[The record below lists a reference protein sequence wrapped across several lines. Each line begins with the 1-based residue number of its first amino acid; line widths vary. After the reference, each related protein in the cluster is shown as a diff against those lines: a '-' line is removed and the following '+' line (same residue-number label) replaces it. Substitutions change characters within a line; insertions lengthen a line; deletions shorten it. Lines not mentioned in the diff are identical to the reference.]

1 MTMVKKM
8 LKNLYRINQGF
19 DSRGIFLNLSGPL
32 SQNLMV
38 EMGGLMKTKMKLE
51 GSDSTTIRRAFSV
64 LVELNHN
71 IIHYSAEK
79 GVESSGIRINC
90 RNGCGILSVG
100 REDDHYFLLSGNLI
114 ENRRVEKL
122 RNHLTRLQNM
132 SKDELKKEYHN
143 QRKSS
148 PDKDSKGAG
157 LGLIEMARNA
167 CQPLEFKFKKIDDSL
182 TFFTLKTVI

>member
-1 MTMVKKM
+1 M
-8 LKNLYRINQGF
+8 LTNLYQINQSF
-19 DSRGIFLNLSGPL
+19 DCQGIFLNLSGPL

-51 GSDSTTIRRAFSV
+51 GSDSATIRKAFSV

-79 GVESSGIRINC
+79 DDENNENKINC
-90 RNGCGILSVG
+90 QYGCGIISVG
-100 REDDHYFLLSGNLI
+100 KEGNHYFLLSGNLI
-114 ENRRVEKL
+114 DNHRVKKL
-122 RNHLTRLQNM
+122 RTHLLMLSKM
-132 SKDELKKEYHN
+132 SKEELKTEYHN
-143 QRKSS
+143 QRKSN

-157 LGLIEMARNA
+157 LGLIEMSRNA
-167 CQPLEFKFKKIDDSL
+167 CRPLEFKFDRIDDKH